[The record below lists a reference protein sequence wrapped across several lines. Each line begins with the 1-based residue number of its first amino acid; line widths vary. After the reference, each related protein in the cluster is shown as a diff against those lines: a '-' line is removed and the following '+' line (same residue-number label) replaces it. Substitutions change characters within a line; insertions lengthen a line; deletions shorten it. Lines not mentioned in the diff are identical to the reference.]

1 MNVLPTPVS
10 PIRHSCEVRIPR
22 LCSVANAGSIEH
34 AENALIL
41 FDVAAIFAVVTRNAD
56 CSHHRGFLA
65 PDTGAG
71 DCGARGELARA
82 AQLAE
87 LDAHAVE
94 RTIKLRDVARAA
106 IVGRDCKDAEHFRI
120 RAIRG
125 ADFTAHL

>member
-1 MNVLPTPVS
+1 MADAAAFPTLSTMARINVHDRWNT
-10 PIRHSCEVRIPR
+10 H
-22 LCSVANAGSIEH
+22 SIEQ
-34 AENALIL
+34 AEDALIL
-41 FDVAAIFAVVTRNAD
+41 FDVAAIFAVVRRNAD

-87 LDAHAVE
+87 RDPHAVE
-94 RTIKLRDVARAA
+94 RTIKFRDVARAA
-106 IVGRDCKDAEHFRI
+106 IVGRDCKDAEHFGI
-120 RAIRG
+120 RAIGR